1 MLGYMRGFKGDMGPK
16 EIKATIYQYWNY
28 FFYSALFNE
37 FTTEGI
43 HEEGRTETNE
53 KGQKQKTWSNKRR
66 YLLADHYSF
75 LDYYKRLIK
84 AIHEDK
90 VTDLQNRICKYAFK
104 DSLARKDPT
113 REMMVPT
120 AYKGNQYCYYN
131 VARSFVEAKQ
141 FLYQKVSHNPADWA
155 WGKVHVNEYP
165 MLPWS
170 MTPLKPIWHREVPF
184 GGNMNTVSVSKTCS
198 NRIAQDI
205 IHKSNHA
212 ANFKMVIEFGSDD
225 VPPTNYMSID
235 TGMNGNLLAGNYFDM
250 NAKHLAGDLT
260 VVPTDFHALERQ
272 FGNTQL
278 HIVPLQSEEKEEL

>member
-1 MLGYMRGFKGDMGPK
+1 M
-16 EIKATIYQYWNY
+16 
-28 FFYSALFNE
+28 
-37 FTTEGI
+37 
-43 HEEGRTETNE
+43 HEEERTEITE
-53 KGQKQKTWSNKRR
+53 KGQKQKTWNNKRR

-75 LDYYKRLIK
+75 ADYYKRLIK

-104 DSLARKDPT
+104 DSLAHKDAT
-113 REMMVPT
+113 RELLVPT
-120 AYKGNQYCYYN
+120 AYKGQQHCYYN

-141 FLYQKVSHNPADWA
+141 FLYQKVSPNPADWA

-198 NRIAQDI
+198 NRIAEDI

-212 ANFKMVIEFGSDD
+212 ANFKMVIEFGNGD
-225 VPPTNYMSID
+225 VAPINYMSID
-235 TGMNGNLLAGNYFDM
+235 TGMNGNLFAGNYFDI
-250 NAKHLAGDLT
+250 NTKHLSSDYFIYL
-260 VVPTDFHALERQ
+260 
-272 FGNTQL
+272 
-278 HIVPLQSEEKEEL
+278 

>member
-1 MLGYMRGFKGDMGPK
+1 
-16 EIKATIYQYWNY
+16 
-28 FFYSALFNE
+28 
-37 FTTEGI
+37 
-43 HEEGRTETNE
+43 
-53 KGQKQKTWSNKRR
+53 
-66 YLLADHYSF
+66 
-75 LDYYKRLIK
+75 
-84 AIHEDK
+84 
-90 VTDLQNRICKYAFK
+90 
-104 DSLARKDPT
+104 
-113 REMMVPT
+113 
-120 AYKGNQYCYYN
+120 
-131 VARSFVEAKQ
+131 
-141 FLYQKVSHNPADWA
+141 
-155 WGKVHVNEYP
+155 

-260 VVPTDFHALERQ
+260 VVPTDFHALER
-272 FGNTQL
+272 
-278 HIVPLQSEEKEEL
+278 